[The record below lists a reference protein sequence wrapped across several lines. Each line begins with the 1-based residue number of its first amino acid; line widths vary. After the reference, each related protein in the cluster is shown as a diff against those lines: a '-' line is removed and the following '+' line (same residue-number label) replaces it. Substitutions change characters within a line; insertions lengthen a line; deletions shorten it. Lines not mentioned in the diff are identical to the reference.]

1 MASKLFQPVK
11 VGKMTLQ
18 NRVVLAPMSRMRAS
32 KAHVPHLPI
41 VKDYYVQRAHTPG
54 TFLVSEATF
63 ITAKAGGMDH
73 APGIWSE
80 EQIQVWRQA
89 RIHLLP
95 PVFSSFKFHQITDAV
110 HEKECFMY
118 CQLWALGR
126 SGTPEILEREGFPY
140 VSASDVAL
148 TGRSRAPRPLTVDEI
163 KEYPGLYAQAAL
175 NAVKAGF
182 DGVEINGA
190 HGHLLDQFTRDAA
203 NTRTDEYGGSIEN
216 RVRFPLE
223 VIEAVVRA
231 VGAERTAYRIS
242 PWNGF
247 QDMNMKEPKPT
258 FAHLVSQIKTQHP
271 DLAYLHIVEP
281 RIFGNFDRETVGADE
296 ENDFIR
302 EIWAPKT
309 LVAAGGYNRQTAM
322 EAADKTSDL
331 IAFGR
336 HFVSNPDLVLRLQKD
351 VPLNPYKR
359 ELFYTGGYHPEGFTD
374 YPFTE
379 A

>member
-1 MASKLFQPVK
+1 MFPQLFQPLK
-11 VGKMTLQ
+11 VRKMTLQ

-63 ITAKAGGMDH
+63 IAAKAGGMDY
-73 APGIWSE
+73 APGIWSN
-80 EQIQVWRQA
+80 
-89 RIHLLP
+89 
-95 PVFSSFKFHQITDAV
+95 
-110 HEKECFMY
+110 EKIEGCYIY

-126 SGTPEILEREGFPY
+126 AGIPEILDREGFPY
-140 VSASDVAL
+140 VS
-148 TGRSRAPRPLTVDEI
+148 I
-163 KEYPGLYAQAAL
+163 KEYPGLYAQATL
-175 NAVKAGF
+175 NAVKAGS

-190 HGHLLDQFTRDAA
+190 HGHLLDQFTRDIA

-216 RVRFPLE
+216 RARFPLE
-223 VIEAVVRA
+223 VIEAVA
-231 VGAERTAYRIS
+231 TTVGAEQIAYRIS
-242 PWNGF
+242 SWNGF

-258 FAHLVSQIKTQHP
+258 FAHLVSQVKTQHP
-271 DLAYLHIVEP
+271 DLAYLHIIEP
-281 RIFGNFDRETVGADE
+281 RISGNSDRETVGPDE

-309 LVAAGGYNRQTAM
+309 LISAGGYNRQTAM
-322 EAADKTSDL
+322 EAAKQTSNL

-336 HFVSNPDLVLRLQKD
+336 HFVANPDLVLRLQKD
-351 VPLNPYKR
+351 TPLNPYKR
-359 ELFYTGGYHPEGFTD
+359 ELFYLADYHPEGYTD
-374 YPFTE
+374 YPSVR

>member
-1 MASKLFQPVK
+1 MSSKLFQPIK

-41 VKDYYVQRAHTPG
+41 VKDYHVQRAHTPG

-63 ITAKAGGMDH
+63 IAAKAGGMDH
-73 APGIWSE
+73 APGIWSD
-80 EQIQVWRQA
+80 EQIEVWKAHHGCCPR
-89 RIHLLP
+89 
-95 PVFSSFKFHQITDAV
+95 KG
-110 HEKECFMY
+110 CFIY
-118 CQLWALGR
+118 CKLWALGR
-126 SGTPEILEREGFPY
+126 AGIPEILDREGFPY
-140 VSASDVAL
+140 VSASDVPL

-163 KEYPGLYAQAAL
+163 KEYPGIYAQAAL

-190 HGHLLDQFTRDAA
+190 LGHLLDQFTRDAA
-203 NTRTDEYGGSIEN
+203 NTRTDEYGGSVEN
-216 RVRFPLE
+216 RARFPLE
-223 VIEAVVRA
+223 VVEAVVKA
-231 VGAERTAYRIS
+231 
-242 PWNGF
+242 NGW

-258 FAHLVSQIKTQHP
+258 FAHLVSQIKSRHP
-271 DLAYLHIVEP
+271 DLAYLHIIEP

-302 EIWAPKT
+302 AIWAPKT
-309 LVAAGGYNRQTAM
+309 LIAAGGYNRQTAM
-322 EAADKTSDL
+322 EAADKSSDL

-351 VPLNPYKR
+351 IPLNRYKR
-359 ELFYTGGYHPEGFTD
+359 ELFYLADYHPKGYTD
-374 YPFTE
+374 YPFVE

>member
-1 MASKLFQPVK
+1 MSSKLLQPIK

-63 ITAKAGGMDH
+63 IAAKAGGMDH
-73 APGIWSE
+73 APGIWSDE
-80 EQIQVWRQA
+80 R
-89 RIHLLP
+89 
-95 PVFSSFKFHQITDAV
+95 ITDAV
-110 HEKECFMY
+110 HEKGCFIY

-126 SGTPEILEREGFPY
+126 AGIPEILDREGFPY
-140 VSASDVAL
+140 VSASDVPL
-148 TGRSRAPRPLTVDEI
+148 TGRSRTPRPLTVDEI
-163 KEYPGLYAQAAL
+163 KEYPGIYAQAAL

-190 HGHLLDQFTRDAA
+190 LGHLLDQFTRDAA
-203 NTRTDEYGGSIEN
+203 NTRTDEYGGSVEN
-216 RVRFPLE
+216 RARFPLE
-223 VIEAVVRA
+223 VIEAVVKA

-242 PWNGF
+242 PWNGW

-258 FAHLVSQIKTQHP
+258 FAHLVSQIKSRHP
-271 DLAYLHIVEP
+271 DLAYLHIIEP
-281 RIFGNFDRETVGADE
+281 RIFGNFDRET
-296 ENDFIR
+296 
-302 EIWAPKT
+302 
-309 LVAAGGYNRQTAM
+309 TAM
-322 EAADKTSDL
+322 EAADKSSDL

-359 ELFYTGGYHPEGFTD
+359 ELFYLADYHPEGYTD
-374 YPFTE
+374 YPFVE

>member
-1 MASKLFQPVK
+1 MSSKLFQPVK
-11 VGKMTLQ
+11 IGKMTLQ

-63 ITAKAGGMDH
+63 IVAKAGGMDH
-73 APGIWSE
+73 APGIWSDKR
-80 EQIQVWRQA
+80 V
-89 RIHLLP
+89 
-95 PVFSSFKFHQITDAV
+95 TDAV
-110 HEKECFMY
+110 HEKGCFIY

-126 SGTPEILEREGFPY
+126 AGIPEILDREGFPY
-140 VSASDVAL
+140 VSASDVPL

-163 KEYPGLYAQAAL
+163 KEYPGIYAQAAL

-223 VIEAVVRA
+223 VIEAVVKA

-258 FAHLVSQIKTQHP
+258 FAHLVSQIKSQHP
-271 DLAYLHIVEP
+271 DLAYLHIIEP

-309 LVAAGGYNRQTAM
+309 LIAAGGYNRQTAM
-322 EAADKTSDL
+322 EAADKTNDL

-359 ELFYTGGYHPEGFTD
+359 ELFYLADYHPEGYTD
-374 YPFTE
+374 YPIAE

>member
-1 MASKLFQPVK
+1 MSSKLFQLIK

-41 VKDYYVQRAHTPG
+41 ENDYYVQRAHTPG

-63 ITAKAGGMDH
+63 IAAKAGGMDH
-73 APGIWSE
+73 APGIWSD
-80 EQIQVWRQA
+80 EQIEVWKQA
-89 RIHLLP
+89 RIHVLP
-95 PVFSSFKFHQITDAV
+95 PVFPLSKFHQITDAV
-110 HEKECFMY
+110 HEKGCFIY

-126 SGTPEILEREGFPY
+126 AGIPEILDREGFPY
-140 VSASDVAL
+140 VSA
-148 TGRSRAPRPLTVDEI
+148 GQI
-163 KEYPGLYAQAAL
+163 KEYPGIYAQAAL

-190 HGHLLDQFTRDAA
+190 LGHLMDQFTRDAA
-203 NTRTDEYGGSIEN
+203 NTRTDEYGGSVKN
-216 RVRFPLE
+216 RARFPLE
-223 VIEAVVRA
+223 VVEAVVKA

-242 PWNGF
+242 PWNGW

-258 FAHLVSQIKTQHP
+258 FAHLVSQIKSRHP
-271 DLAYLHIVEP
+271 DLAYLHIIEP

-302 EIWAPKT
+302 AIWALKT
-309 LVAAGGYNRQTAM
+309 LIAAGGYNRQTAM
-322 EAADKTSDL
+322 EAADKSSDL

-359 ELFYTGGYHPEGFTD
+359 ELFYLADYHPEGYTD
-374 YPFTE
+374 YPFAE

>member
-1 MASKLFQPVK
+1 MSSKLFQPVK

-32 KAHVPHLPI
+32 KVHIPHLPI

-63 ITAKAGGMDH
+63 IAAKAGGMDH
-73 APGIWSE
+73 APGIWSD
-80 EQIQVWRQA
+80 EQIEVWKQA
-89 RIHLLP
+89 RIYVLP
-95 PVFSSFKFHQITDAV
+95 PVFPLSKFHQITDAV
-110 HEKECFMY
+110 HEKGCFIY

-126 SGTPEILEREGFPY
+126 AGIPEILDREGYPY
-140 VSASDVAL
+140 VSASDVPL
-148 TGRSRAPRPLTVDEI
+148 TGRTRAPRLLTVDEI
-163 KEYPGLYAQAAL
+163 KEYP
-175 NAVKAGF
+175 GF

-190 HGHLLDQFTRDAA
+190 HGHLLDQFTRDVA

-223 VIEAVVRA
+223 VIEAVVKA
-231 VGAERTAYRIS
+231 VGAERTGYRIS

-258 FAHLVSQIKTQHP
+258 FAYLVSQVKTRHP
-271 DLAYLHIVEP
+271 DLAYLHIIEP

-309 LVAAGGYNRQTAM
+309 LIAAGGYNRQTAM
-322 EAADKTSDL
+322 EAADQTSNL

-336 HFVSNPDLVLRLQKD
+336 HFVANPDLVLRLQKD

-359 ELFYTGGYHPEGFTD
+359 ELFYLADYHPEGYTD
-374 YPFTE
+374 YPF
-379 A
+379 AGA